1 MKIRFYA
8 HASFRLEADGL
19 AVITDPYTPGPQNSG
34 FDPIDEPADI
44 VIMSSATDDFHS
56 DPSHVR
62 GDPTVVNALKLPL
75 EGADVRGLHIRP
87 FPAMESMTFDFGRDP
102 DANALY
108 LFTLGGLRVLH
119 MGDIGNPVSQEH
131 LDALCGNVDLLF
143 ALTGAHATIALDD
156 LDAAIEA
163 IGPRGV
169 IPMHYY
175 SPRGVLVIEP
185 VDTFLERHPAESITQ
200 VGGPELE
207 LTPETLPAGTP
218 HIYVLEQSR

>member
-8 HASFRLEADGL
+8 HASFRVEADGL

-34 FDPIDEPADI
+34 FDPINEPADI
-44 VIMSSATDDFHS
+44 VIMSSATDPFHS

-62 GDPTVVNALKLPL
+62 GDPTVVNALELPP
-75 EGADVRGLHIRP
+75 EGAEVRGLHIRA
-87 FPAMESMTFDFGRDP
+87 FPAMESMTFDYGRDP

-108 LFTLGGLRVLH
+108 LFTLGDLRVLH
-119 MGDIGNPVSQEH
+119 MGDIGNPLSQEH
-131 LDALCGNVDLLF
+131 LDALRGNVDVLF

-163 IGPRGV
+163 IGPRAI

-175 SPRGVLVIEP
+175 SPRGVLDIEP
-185 VDTFLERHPAESITQ
+185 VDTFLERRPAVSIMR
-200 VGGPELE
+200 VGGSELE
-207 LTPETLPAGTP
+207 LTPESLLTEAP